1 MTDRSIPPGEGV
13 CGTCGSDDPA
23 KRQRDPDSYHPDGC
37 LNPFHTPSSD
47 TQEGE
52 GEAKR
57 FRPCARCGH
66 PKNDHADT
74 DQKFCLL
81 WRGPKRCECERW
93 VDPAPPKPSLQVDE
107 GARCGGSGLLYVP
120 PTKNLPP
127 SGEPCPGC
135 PDCTHEGGAGDAV
148 RAAGYPVPRNR
159 RGAAR

>member
-107 GARCGGSGLLYVP
+107 GARVRCRPDEARDAYVDAIH
-120 PTKNLPP
+120 NCLDRVD
-127 SGEPCPGC
+127 E
-135 PDCTHEGGAGDAV
+135 AGK
-148 RAAGYPVPRNR
+148 GTNE
-159 RGAAR
+159 